1 VPFAPLRN
9 APRLGETRVGTRK
22 NDKITGVG
30 VAVFATA
37 AEVGVAVKLGVA
49 VATVTVV
56 VAVGVAVAVTVA
68 VDVAVGVGVG
78 VTGVQVTIVGGEVNG
93 RLKTKPSD
101 RVKVIVPGAKQR

>member
-9 APRLGETRVGTRK
+9 APRLGGTRVGTRK
-22 NDKITGVG
+22 NDKITGVE
-30 VAVFATA
+30 VTVLASAP
-37 AEVGVAVKLGVA
+37 EVGIAIGLGVA

-56 VAVGVAVAVTVA
+56 VAVGVAVAVAVAVA
-68 VDVAVGVGVG
+68 VDVGVRVGE
-78 VTGVQVTIVGGEVNG
+78 TSVQVTIVVGEVNE